1 MINHYM
7 NEVRIGQRKYAP
19 STLIRTQVKVL
30 TTNIL
35 GTNKQY
41 LNHKYTWHKQQLLLR
56 VDTAKILFF
65 KV

>member
-41 LNHKYTWHKQQLLLR
+41 LNHKYTWHKQHAPQSDVYR
-56 VDTAKILFF
+56 YIIN
-65 KV
+65 